1 MDSFI
6 VSQNG
11 PLKGSVRI
19 SGSKNAV
26 LPVMAAAM
34 LSDGVSKISNVPVL
48 KDTQTMADVLRVI
61 GCRIKQ
67 NKNDLSIDSSDINH
81 LEAPYE
87 LVKTMRASFYVL
99 GPLVAKFGRCRVS
112 LPGGCAWG
120 PRPVDLHLKGL
131 EALGA
136 KINVTHGYVEAVS
149 NGRLKG
155 GVFSFPISSVGAT
168 ANILMAATLADGT
181 SILQNSSIEPEITAL
196 ANYLTGMGAEINGI
210 GTRTLIV
217 QGVEKLKSG
226 DGQTI
231 ADRIEAGT
239 FLSAA
244 AITRGKI
251 KTTNMVPEHQGALL
265 EVFKSMGCEISSGDD
280 WVELNAENMALSPAH
295 ITTLPYPGF
304 PTDMQ
309 AQLMAVFA
317 TVKGISS
324 IRDTIYTDRF
334 KHVSELERLGAEIS
348 LKEDTAIIN
357 GGSELTGA
365 QVMASDLRASAALV
379 LAGLVA
385 KGQTEISRIYHLDRG
400 YENFEE
406 KLSALGAKVERV
418 RG

>member
-6 VSQNG
+6 VSPNG
-11 PLKGSVRI
+11 PLKGSVKI
-19 SGSKNAV
+19 SGAKNAV

-34 LSDGVSKISNVPVL
+34 LSDGVSKISNVPRL

-67 NKNDLSIDSSDINH
+67 NENDLSIDSSDINH

-99 GPLVAKFGRCRVS
+99 GPLVAKFGKCRVS

-131 EALGA
+131 ETLGA
-136 KINVTHGYVEAVS
+136 KINVMHGYVEAVCK
-149 NGRLKG
+149 GKLKG
-155 GVFSFPISSVGAT
+155 GTFSFPISSVGAT
-168 ANILMAATLADGT
+168 ANILMAATLAEGT

-196 ANYLTGMGAEINGI
+196 ANYLTGMGAEISGI

-217 QGVEKLKSG
+217 QGVEKLKPG
-226 DGQTI
+226 NGQTI

-239 FLSAA
+239 FLSVA
-244 AITRGKI
+244 AITRGRV
-251 KTTNMVPEHQGALL
+251 KTTNMIPEHQGALL
-265 EVFKSMGCEISSGDD
+265 EVFKSMGCEIFLGDD

-309 AQLMAVFA
+309 AQLMAIFA
-317 TVKGISS
+317 TIKGTSS
-324 IRDTIYTDRF
+324 VRDTIYNDRF

-379 LAGLVA
+379 LAGLISN
-385 KGQTEISRIYHLDRG
+385 GQTEISRIYHLDRG
-400 YENFEE
+400 YENFVE
-406 KLSALGAKVERV
+406 KLSSLGAKVERK

>member
-6 VSQNG
+6 VSPNG
-11 PLKGSVRI
+11 PLKGTVKI

-34 LSDGVSKISNVPVL
+34 LSDGISKISNVPNL

-67 NKNDLSIDSSDINH
+67 NENDLSIDSSDINH

-155 GVFSFPISSVGAT
+155 GAFSFPISSVGAT
-168 ANILMAATLADGT
+168 ANILMAATLAEGT

-217 QGVEKLKSG
+217 QGVEKLKPG

-265 EVFKSMGCEISSGDD
+265 EVFKSIGCEISSGDN
-280 WVELNAENMALSPAH
+280 WVELNTENIALSPAH

-317 TVKGISS
+317 TIKGISS
-324 IRDTIYTDRF
+324 VRDTIYTDRF

-357 GGSELTGA
+357 GGNELTGA

-379 LAGLVA
+379 LAGLVS

-400 YENFEE
+400 YENFEA
-406 KLSALGAKVERV
+406 KLAALGAKVERV
-418 RG
+418 HS

>member
-6 VSQNG
+6 VSPAG
-11 PLKGSVRI
+11 PLSGSVKI
-19 SGSKNAV
+19 SGAKNAV

-34 LSDGVSKISNVPVL
+34 LSDGVSKISNVPLL
-48 KDTQTMADVLRVI
+48 KDTRTMADVLRVI

-67 NKNDLSIDSSDINH
+67 EENELSIDAGDINY

-99 GPLVAKFGRCRVS
+99 GPLVAKFGKCRVS

-136 KINVTHGYVEAVS
+136 KINITHGYVEALCE
-149 NGRLKG
+149 GKLKG
-155 GVFSFPISSVGAT
+155 NTFSFPISSVGAT
-168 ANILMAATLADGT
+168 ANILMAATLAEGT
-181 SILQNSSIEPEITAL
+181 SVLQNSSIEPEITAL
-196 ANYLTGMGAEINGI
+196 ADYLIGMGADISGV

-217 QGVEKLKSG
+217 KGVEKLNPG
-226 DGQTI
+226 NAPTI

-239 FLSAA
+239 FLAAA

-251 KTTNMVPEHQGALL
+251 KVTDMVPEHQSPLL
-265 EVFKSMGCEISSGDD
+265 DVFKSMGCEITAGDD
-280 WVELNAENMALSPAH
+280 WVELSAKDLQPAH

-309 AQLMAVFA
+309 AQLMAVLA
-317 TVKGISS
+317 TVKGASS
-324 IRDTIYTDRF
+324 VRDTIYNDRF
-334 KHVSELERLGAEIS
+334 KHVSELERLGADIS
-348 LKEDTAIIN
+348 LKEDTALIN
-357 GGSELTGA
+357 GGGELTGA
-365 QVMASDLRASAALV
+365 PVMASDLRASAALV

-385 KGQTEISRIYHLDRG
+385 RGQTEINRIYHLDRG
-400 YENFEE
+400 YENFEG
-406 KLSALGAKVERV
+406 KLTALGANIERKND
-418 RG
+418 